1 MSLDLVTFTNA
12 MNCLGPF
19 APGCHLA
26 VAVSGGP
33 DSMVLCH
40 LLRCWQ
46 LQGQDQKLTA
56 LIVDHGLRPESA
68 EEAQITQ
75 QRLQKLGIESV
86 ILKWQDPKPTT
97 RIQERARQAR
107 YHLLEAWCQQHGI
120 IHLLTAHH
128 ADDQW
133 ETVVSRLQ
141 KNSGSSGLRGILP
154 IRYRPFGRLLRP
166 LLNFTK
172 AEIYAYLVQVGGD
185 YVVDPSN
192 ANLKY
197 LRVRLRQD
205 RPVLEQSSFPAV
217 KVNKIRQEASLATD
231 KRHQELVKFCLHHLR
246 IDPLGYLEIQRPAF
260 HALSPE
266 LQIEVL
272 RCIHHCMAQ
281 TSYPLPRQKATH
293 TLAKILTGTR
303 TTVGGW
309 YIVPKKE
316 KIIFSRENRP
326 ADKATPLP
334 QPGLRHN
341 QFLLIDN
348 NPVSE
353 QENHPLASYLIR
365 GLPNASNFVLK
376 FLNPLLE

>member
-1 MSLDLVTFTNA
+1 MA
-12 MNCLGPF
+12 
-19 APGCHLA
+19 
-26 VAVSGGP
+26 
-33 DSMVLCH
+33 LCH
-40 LLRCWQ
+40 LLSCWQ
-46 LQGQDQKLTA
+46 HQGQAQKLTA

-68 EEAQITQ
+68 EEAQLTQ
-75 QRLQKLGIESV
+75 QRLQKLGLESV

-107 YHLLEAWCQQHGI
+107 YQLLEAWCQQHGI

-141 KNSGSSGLRGILP
+141 KNSGSIGLRGILP
-154 IRYRPFGRLLRP
+154 VRYRPFGRLLRP

-172 AEIYAYLVQVGGD
+172 AEICAYLSQVGAE

-205 RPVLEQSSFPAV
+205 RPVLEQSSFPTV
-217 KVNKIRQEASLATD
+217 KINKIRQEANLTTD
-231 KRHQELVKFCLHHLR
+231 KRHQELIKFCLHHVR
-246 IDPLGYLEIQRPAF
+246 IDPLGYLEIQRSAF
-260 HALSPE
+260 HTLSLE

-272 RCIHHCMAQ
+272 RCIYHCMAR
-281 TSYPLPRQKATH
+281 TSYPLPRQKAAH
-293 TLAKILTGTR
+293 TLAKILTGIR

-326 ADKATPLP
+326 TDKAEHID
-334 QPGLRHN
+334 QPSLRHN
-341 QFLLIDN
+341 QFLLVDN
-348 NPVSE
+348 DSVRE
-353 QENHPLASYLIR
+353 QENYPLASYLIR
-365 GLPNASNFVLK
+365 SLPNASNFVLK